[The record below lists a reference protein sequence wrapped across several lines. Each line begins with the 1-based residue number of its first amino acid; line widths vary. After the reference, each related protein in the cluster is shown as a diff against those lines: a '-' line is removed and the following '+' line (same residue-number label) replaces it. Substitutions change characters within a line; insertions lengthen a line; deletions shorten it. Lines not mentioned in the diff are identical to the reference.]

1 MNGMKRRT
9 AREKAVQ
16 CLFQIDMA
24 EVPLTDAVALVM
36 EESEENA
43 QYLRYLLDGV
53 LKNLT
58 EIDTEIKKYLRGWQL
73 ERIANVDRAILRLAF
88 YEIMFEQDTPDKV
101 VMNEAIEIAKLFSD
115 EQSHRYINGV
125 LSSFLQSRET
135 KQA

>member
-1 MNGMKRRT
+1 MKRRT
-9 AREKAVQ
+9 AREKVVQ

-53 LKNLT
+53 LNNLT
-58 EIDTEIKKYLRGWQL
+58 EIDAEIKKFLRGWQL
-73 ERIANVDRAILRLAF
+73 ERIANVDRSILRLAF

-135 KQA
+135 QQA

>member
-1 MNGMKRRT
+1 MKRRT
-9 AREKAVQ
+9 AREKVVQ

-24 EVPLTDAVALVM
+24 EVPFTDAVALVM

-58 EIDTEIKKYLRGWQL
+58 EIDSEIKKYLRGWQL

>member
-1 MNGMKRRT
+1 MKRRT

-24 EVPLTDAVALVM
+24 EVPVKEAIDLVM

-53 LKNLT
+53 LTNLAD
-58 EIDTEIKKYLRGWQL
+58 IDAEIKKYLRGWQL

-88 YEIMFEQDTPDKV
+88 YEIMFEADTPDKV

-115 EQSHRYINGV
+115 DASYRYINGV
-125 LSSFLQSRET
+125 LASFLQSRET
-135 KQA
+135 QKA

>member
-1 MNGMKRRT
+1 MKRRT

-24 EVPLTDAVALVM
+24 EVPMKEAVALVM
-36 EESEENA
+36 EDSEEDT
-43 QYLRYLLDGV
+43 QYLRLLLEGV
-53 LKNLT
+53 LGHQ
-58 EIDTEIKKYLRGWQL
+58 EQIDAEIKKYLRGWQL

-88 YEIMFEQDTPDKV
+88 YEIMFEAQTPDKV

-125 LSSFLQSRET
+125 LSSFLQARET
-135 KQA
+135 AQA

>member
-1 MNGMKRRT
+1 MKRRT

-24 EVPLTDAVALVM
+24 EVPLNEAIALVM
-36 EESEENA
+36 EDSQEDTTF
-43 QYLRYLLDGV
+43 LRYLLDGV
-53 LKNLT
+53 IRNQN
-58 EIDTEIKKYLRGWQL
+58 EIDDEIKKYLRGWKL

-88 YEIMFEQDTPDKV
+88 FEIMFEEQTPDKV

-125 LSSFLQSRET
+125 LSSFLHARET
-135 KQA
+135 AQA

>member
-1 MNGMKRRT
+1 MKRRT

-24 EVPLTDAVALVM
+24 EVPVKEAVDLVM
-36 EESEENA
+36 EESEESS

-53 LKNLT
+53 LANLA
-58 EIDTEIKKYLRGWQL
+58 EIDAEIKKYLRGWQL

-88 YEIMFEQDTPDKV
+88 YEIMFEADTPDKV

-115 EQSHRYINGV
+115 EASHRYINGV
-125 LSSFLQSRET
+125 LASFLQARET
-135 KQA
+135 QKA

>member
-1 MNGMKRRT
+1 MKRRT

-24 EVPLTDAVALVM
+24 EVPLKEAVSMVM
-36 EESEENA
+36 EDSDEDT
-43 QYLRYLLDGV
+43 QFLYYLLEGV
-53 LKNLT
+53 MEHQS
-58 EIDTEIKKYLRGWQL
+58 EIDNEIKKYLRGWQL

-88 YEIMFEQDTPDKV
+88 FEIMFDQNTPDKV

-125 LSSFLQSRET
+125 LSSFLQSRKT
-135 KQA
+135 AQA

>member
-1 MNGMKRRT
+1 MKRRT

-24 EVPLTDAVALVM
+24 EVPVKEAVALVM
-36 EESEENA
+36 EESEEKTE
-43 QYLRYLLDGV
+43 YLRYLLDGV

-58 EIDTEIKKYLRGWQL
+58 EIDAEIKKYLRGWQL

-88 YEIMFEQDTPDKV
+88 YEIMFEAETPDKV

-125 LSSFLQSRET
+125 LSSFLQTRET
-135 KQA
+135 AQA

>member
-9 AREKAVQ
+9 AREKVVQ

-58 EIDTEIKKYLRGWQL
+58 EIDSEIKKYLRGWQL

>member
-1 MNGMKRRT
+1 MKRRT

-24 EVPLTDAVALVM
+24 EVPVREAVALVM

-58 EIDTEIKKYLRGWQL
+58 EIDAEIKKYLRGWQL

-88 YEIMFEQDTPDKV
+88 YEIMFEAETPDKV

-125 LSSFLQSRET
+125 LSSFLQTRET
-135 KQA
+135 AQA

>member
-1 MNGMKRRT
+1 MKRRT
-9 AREKAVQ
+9 AREKVVQ

-58 EIDTEIKKYLRGWQL
+58 EIDAEIKKFLRGWQL

>member
-1 MNGMKRRT
+1 MKRRT

-24 EVPLTDAVALVM
+24 EVPVKEAVALVM

-53 LKNLT
+53 LTHLT
-58 EIDTEIKKYLRGWQL
+58 EIDAEIKKYLRGWQL

-88 YEIMFEQDTPDKV
+88 YEIMFEAETPDKV

-125 LSSFLQSRET
+125 LSSFLQTRET
-135 KQA
+135 AQA

>member
-1 MNGMKRRT
+1 MKRRT

-24 EVPLTDAVALVM
+24 EVPVKEAIDLVM

-53 LKNLT
+53 LTNLAD
-58 EIDTEIKKYLRGWQL
+58 IDAEIKKFLRGWQL

-88 YEIMFEQDTPDKV
+88 YEIMFEADTPDKV

-115 EQSHRYINGV
+115 DASYRYINGV
-125 LSSFLQSRET
+125 LASFLQSRET
-135 KQA
+135 QKA

>member
-1 MNGMKRRT
+1 MKRRT
-9 AREKAVQ
+9 AREKVVQ

-58 EIDTEIKKYLRGWQL
+58 EIDAEIKKYLRGWQL

>member
-1 MNGMKRRT
+1 MKRRT

-24 EVPLTDAVALVM
+24 EVPVKDAVALVM
-36 EESEENA
+36 EESEEDT
-43 QYLRYLLDGV
+43 QYLRYLLEGV
-53 LKNLT
+53 LEKQN
-58 EIDTEIKKYLRGWQL
+58 EIDAEIKKYLRGWQL

-88 YEIMFEQDTPDKV
+88 YEIMFEAETPDKV

-125 LSSFLQSRET
+125 LSSFLQARET
-135 KQA
+135 ARA

>member
-1 MNGMKRRT
+1 MKRRT

-24 EVPLTDAVALVM
+24 EVPVKEAVALVM
-36 EESEENA
+36 EESKEKTE
-43 QYLRYLLDGV
+43 YLRYLLDGV
-53 LKNLT
+53 LKNLA
-58 EIDTEIKKYLRGWQL
+58 EIDAEIKKYLRGWQL

-88 YEIMFEQDTPDKV
+88 YEIMFEAETPDKV

-125 LSSFLQSRET
+125 LSSFLQTRET
-135 KQA
+135 AQA

>member
-1 MNGMKRRT
+1 MKRRT

-24 EVPLTDAVALVM
+24 EVPVKEAVALVM
-36 EESEENA
+36 EESEENS
-43 QYLRYLLDGV
+43 QFLRYLVDGV
-53 LKNLT
+53 MT
-58 EIDTEIKKYLRGWQL
+58 HQTAIDAEIKQYLRGWQL

-88 YEIMFEQDTPDKV
+88 YEIMFEAETPDKV

-125 LSSFLQSRET
+125 LSSFLQARET
-135 KQA
+135 AQA

>member
-1 MNGMKRRT
+1 MKRRT

-24 EVPLTDAVALVM
+24 EVPVKEAVALVM
-36 EESEENA
+36 EESEEKTE
-43 QYLRYLLDGV
+43 YLRYLLDGV
-53 LKNLT
+53 LKNLA
-58 EIDTEIKKYLRGWQL
+58 EIDAEIKKYLRGWQL

-88 YEIMFEQDTPDKV
+88 YEIMFEAETPDKV

-125 LSSFLQSRET
+125 LSSFLQTRET
-135 KQA
+135 AQA

>member
-1 MNGMKRRT
+1 MKRRT
-9 AREKAVQ
+9 AREKVVQ

-58 EIDTEIKKYLRGWQL
+58 EIDSEIKKYLRGWQL